1 MIRDRL
7 RRLLGRERAAPPPP
21 SPPRAAPPP
30 EVQELEAQLEIEGGE
45 LKHKVESGLAPLFL
59 DIREPYEVAGGHV
72 AGALIIPMNQV
83 PVRLAEIPRDRTLI
97 VYCAAGV
104 RSYGVT
110 HWLREQGYADTWS
123 LAGGIHAWIDQG
135 GELATPTR

>member
-7 RRLLGRERAAPPPP
+7 RRLLGRERAAPPSVAPARPP
-21 SPPRAAPPP
+21 APPP
-30 EVQELEAQLEIEGGE
+30 EEIEVQLEIEGDE
-45 LKHKVESGLAPLFL
+45 LKRKVDSGLEPLFV

-83 PVRLAEIPRDRTLI
+83 PARLAEIPRDRTLI

-123 LAGGIHAWIDQG
+123 LVGGIYAWIDQG
-135 GELATPTR
+135 GELVTPAR

>member
-1 MIRDRL
+1 M
-7 RRLLGRERAAPPPP
+7 
-21 SPPRAAPPP
+21 
-30 EVQELEAQLEIEGGE
+30 QLEIEGDE
-45 LKHKVESGLAPLFL
+45 LKRKVGSGLDPLFL

-83 PVRLAEIPRDRTLI
+83 PGRLAEIPRDRTLI

-110 HWLREQGYADTWS
+110 HWLREQGYADSWS
-123 LAGGIHAWIDQG
+123 LVGGIYAWIDQG
-135 GELATPTR
+135 GELVTPAR